1 MGLPLEEEHPP
12 TQSISI
18 LSYLIVSSILL
29 GILGGLFIFIFYT
42 VRFLVSNYT
51 LIESS
56 SFIGMIILSS
66 IITLVVIGLVILGI
80 IRRDQLLAPPAIVEE
95 IEPGVNTF
103 FNRVVMEQIEHHLEV
118 DTSNRE
124 VYGWL
129 LGYDDGNNVH
139 ILASMPCFNYDVQTV
154 IAARPTPEEIN
165 LLSSSLPEGL
175 GVVGIYHSHPDEVFH
190 SKTDDNTVFGF
201 GSTYS
206 NFVSLVTNREGVVKV
221 YRILDLEDKII
232 RRVNYDV
239 KKVTKPPKL
248 SFSLQV
254 AGKALVDK
262 EYPFP
267 SLTTGIRKQIE
278 EIFAQEPLT
287 TMDGIVLSSGDK
299 VSKVVSK
306 GSAIKFGSKESQ
318 EWEDPNAPEHQ
329 TVNYNVSGKLLAF
342 YPKNKV
348 LSQRTID
355 SIRISL
361 TNVLLRKVSLG
372 DIRKESLVP
381 GESYEINY
389 LDIPLHIIYGSSN
402 EPEPN
407 SIKFIKGLA
416 FKSLVIARAG
426 FKKPALRTLE
436 SCKEFF
442 GTINDEKEVEEIE
455 EMITKIQ

>member
-1 MGLPLEEEHPP
+1 MEEEQPP
-12 TQSISI
+12 AQSIGIS
-18 LSYLIVSSILL
+18 SYLLISSILL
-29 GILGGLFIFIFYT
+29 GIFGGLFIFIFYT
-42 VRFLVSNYT
+42 VRFLVSNSD
-51 LIESS
+51 LITST
-56 SFIGMIILSS
+56 SFIGMIVLSS
-66 IITLVVIGLVILGI
+66 VIVLAVIGLVVLGI
-80 IRRDQLLAPPAIVEE
+80 IRRDQLLAPPVIIEE

-103 FNRVVMEQIEHHLEV
+103 FNRVVMEQIENHLEV

-129 LGYDDGNNVH
+129 LGYDEGINVH

-206 NFVSLVTNREGVVKV
+206 NFVSLVTNRDGVVKV
-221 YRILDLEDKII
+221 YRILDLKKKVI
-232 RRVNYDV
+232 RRVNYEV
-239 KKVTKPPKL
+239 KKVTRPPKL

-278 EIFAQEPLT
+278 GIFAQEPLT
-287 TMDGIVLSSGDK
+287 TMDGKAISSGDK
-299 VSKVVSK
+299 VSKIVSK
-306 GSAIKFGSKESQ
+306 SSAIKFGTPESQ
-318 EWEDPNAPEHQ
+318 EWEDPNAPEHR
-329 TVNYNVSGKLLAF
+329 TVEYNVSGKLLAF
-342 YPKNKV
+342 YPKDKV
-348 LSQRTID
+348 LSQKTID

-372 DIRKESLVP
+372 DIKQDKLLP
-381 GESYEINY
+381 GETYEINY
-389 LDIPLHIIYGSSN
+389 LDVPLHIIYGSAN
-402 EPEPN
+402 QPDPN
-407 SIKFIKGLA
+407 SVKFIKGLA

-426 FKKPALRTLE
+426 FKKPAVKTLK

-442 GTINDEKEVEEIE
+442 ETINDTKEIEEVEE
-455 EMITKIQ
+455 MLSKIQ